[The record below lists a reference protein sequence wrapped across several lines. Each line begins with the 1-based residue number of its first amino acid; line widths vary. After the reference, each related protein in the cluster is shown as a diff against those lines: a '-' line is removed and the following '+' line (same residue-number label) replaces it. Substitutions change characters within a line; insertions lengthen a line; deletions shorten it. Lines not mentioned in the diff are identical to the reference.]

1 MRKNTDSKRGSAVI
15 EFALLMSLLLVPLLA
30 GIWDA
35 AKMIDMNQILTRA
48 AREGVI
54 LASRGDDPAETV
66 LAYVAAEGL
75 STDNLTVSVELGPDD
90 RELGQEVAVSLNY
103 NFADS
108 TVYPW
113 ENLMPGGM
121 NTVARAKM
129 E

>member
-1 MRKNTDSKRGSAVI
+1 MRKNTDSRRGSAII

-54 LASRGDDPAETV
+54 MASRGDDPAETV
-66 LAYVAAEGL
+66 RAYVASEGL
-75 STDNLTVSVELGPDD
+75 ATDNLTVSVEVGPED
-90 RELGQEVAVSLNY
+90 RELGQEVSVSLNY

-121 NTVARAKM
+121 TTVARAKM

>member
-1 MRKNTDSKRGSAVI
+1 MRKNNDTRRGSAVI

-54 LASRGDDPAETV
+54 MASRGDDPAETV
-66 LAYVAAEGL
+66 LAYVTAEGL
-75 STDNLTVSVELGPDD
+75 STDHLTVSTELGPDD
-90 RELGQEVAVSLNY
+90 RELGQEVSVSLTY

-121 NTVARAKM
+121 TTVARAKM

>member
-1 MRKNTDSKRGSAVI
+1 MRKNNDRLSGSAVI

-90 RELGQEVAVSLNY
+90 RELGQEVSVSLNY

-121 NTVARAKM
+121 TTVARAKM

>member
-1 MRKNTDSKRGSAVI
+1 MRKNNDGRSGSAVI

-54 LASRGDDPAETV
+54 MASRGDDPAETV
-66 LAYVAAEGL
+66 RAYVASEGL
-75 STDNLTVSVELGPDD
+75 PADNLTVSVEVGPED
-90 RELGQEVAVSLNY
+90 RELGREVSVFLHY

-113 ENLMPGGM
+113 ENLVTGGLT
-121 NTVARAKM
+121 TVARAKM

>member
-1 MRKNTDSKRGSAVI
+1 MRKNHENRHGSAAI
-15 EFALLMSLLLVPLLA
+15 EFALLMALLLAPLLA

-66 LAYVAAEGL
+66 RAYVAAEGL
-75 STDNLTVSVELGPDD
+75 STDNLTVTVEVGDDD
-90 RELGQEVAVSLNY
+90 RQLGQEVSVFLNY

-113 ENLMPGGM
+113 QDLMPGGM
-121 NTVARAKM
+121 TTVARAKM

>member
-1 MRKNTDSKRGSAVI
+1 MRKNTDSKHGSAVI

-121 NTVARAKM
+121 TTVARAKM

>member
-90 RELGQEVAVSLNY
+90 RELGQEVSVSLNY

-121 NTVARAKM
+121 TTVARAKM

>member
-1 MRKNTDSKRGSAVI
+1 MRKNTDSLTGSAVI
-15 EFALLMSLLLVPLLA
+15 EFALLMSLLLAPLLA

-54 LASRGDDPAETV
+54 MASRGDDPAETV
-66 LAYVAAEGL
+66 RSYVASEGL
-75 STDNLTVSVELGPDD
+75 STDHLTVSVEVGPED
-90 RELGQEVAVSLNY
+90 RELGQEVSVFLNY

-113 ENLMPGGM
+113 ESLMPGGM
-121 NTVARAKM
+121 TTVARAKM